1 VSAAARLRGLGTAS
15 VTATL
20 AVSAHAAA
28 GGGLPSGAAVAEL
41 IVLATAIGAVAF
53 TTPARKSALLAL
65 LSTGQLLGHLLLD
78 AAGHSHSMAMAPM
91 GTPTTA
97 MLAAHVTAV
106 AIGALLI
113 TVGEHLCA
121 AVSTVVRRAVSMPR
135 QLPTVATALV
145 EHVADQ
151 PMRSALLLA
160 ASMSHRGPPV
170 SPAF

>member
-1 VSAAARLRGLGTAS
+1 MSAAARLRGLGTAS

-28 GGGLPSGAAVAEL
+28 GGGLPSGAAVAE
-41 IVLATAIGAVAF
+41 IVVLAAALGAVAF
-53 TTPARKSALLAL
+53 TAPAGRVALLAL
-65 LSTGQLLGHLLLD
+65 LAAGQLLGHLLLD
-78 AAGHSHSMAMAPM
+78 AADHSHSMAM
-91 GTPTTA
+91 GTPATA
-97 MLAAHVTAV
+97 MLAAHVAAV

-113 TVGEHLCA
+113 TVGERLCA
-121 AVSTVVRRAVSMPR
+121 AVSRVVRRAVSMPR
-135 QLPTVATALV
+135 QLPTAATAQV
-145 EHVADQ
+145 AHVADQ